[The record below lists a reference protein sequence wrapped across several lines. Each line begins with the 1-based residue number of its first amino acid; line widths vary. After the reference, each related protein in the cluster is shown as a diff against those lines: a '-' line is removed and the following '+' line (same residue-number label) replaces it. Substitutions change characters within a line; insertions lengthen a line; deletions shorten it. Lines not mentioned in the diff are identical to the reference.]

1 METQIL
7 INKPKGMTSHDVVNW
22 VRRITGVRKVG
33 HGGTLDPAASGL
45 LIVGI
50 TREGTKRLG
59 NVSKGMDKEYEAEI
73 TLGMS
78 SSTDDSEGEL
88 IKSNE
93 TMPSKD
99 EVVNVIN
106 GFLGKSMQV
115 PPAFSAIKLGGKK
128 AYNEARRGKPLE
140 LPSREIAIHSI
151 KLLNYNYPIILLSCE
166 VSSGTYIRALAR
178 DIGERLKTG
187 AYLSD
192 LKRTKIGAYK
202 LVNALD
208 LEQFEKQWKS

>member
-1 METQIL
+1 MDTQIL
-7 INKPKGMTSHDVVNW
+7 INKPKGMTSHDVVNRI
-22 VRRITGVRKVG
+22 RRITGVRKVG
-33 HGGTLDPAASGL
+33 HGGTLDPNATGL

-50 TREGTKRLG
+50 GREGTKRLG

-88 IKSNE
+88 VKSNE
-93 TMPSKD
+93 TMPYKE

-106 GFLGKSMQV
+106 SFLGKSMQV

-128 AYNEARRGKPLE
+128 AYNEARRGRPLE
-140 LPSREIAIHSI
+140 LPAREIAIHSI
-151 KLLNYNYPIILLSCE
+151 KLLNYNYPKIILSCE

-187 AYLSD
+187 AYLSN
-192 LKRTKIGAYK
+192 LKRTRIGAYK
-202 LVNALD
+202 LANALE